1 MSEVL
6 TPAGAS
12 PATAHSDEE
21 LLERIRERDVDA
33 LEALYDRYS
42 KAAFALAYRIL
53 GNREVAEEVTQDAFM
68 SVWRQAATYKPGMG
82 KVRPWLLSIAHHRAI
97 DRTRRVADRNVG
109 VSLDEAWMK
118 PSGDDVFG
126 EVYQG
131 LQRQQIQRA
140 LGELPAQQR
149 TAISL
154 AYFNGNTFVEI
165 AEMMDVPVGTVKSRV
180 RLGLEKLKNLLD
192 AEMAR

>member
-1 MSEVL
+1 M
-6 TPAGAS
+6 TPTGVPLAA
-12 PATAHSDEE
+12 AYTDEE
-21 LLERIRERDVDA
+21 LLERIRVRNVDA
-33 LEALYDRYS
+33 LEALYDRHS

-53 GNREVAEEVTQDAFM
+53 GNREIAEEVTQDAFM

-97 DRTRRVADRNVG
+97 DRTRRVADRNAG

-118 PSGDDVFG
+118 PSADDVFG

-131 LQRQQIQRA
+131 LQREQIKQA
-140 LGELPAQQR
+140 LAELPLEQR
-149 TAISL
+149 TAINL
-154 AYFNGNTFVEI
+154 AYFNGNTYVEI

-180 RLGLEKLKNLLD
+180 RLGLEKLKHLLD
-192 AEMAR
+192 VEMAR